1 MKKLTITIENEYGS
15 RGAEI
20 GKLLAERYQ
29 IPYYDRNTLD
39 QLAMQHSFLKLSD
52 IERIDN
58 LFKEGLPIKL
68 WSGPD
73 KDILKSLY
81 RNEET
86 MIQAYAKKEDGLFV
100 GGCSEYILRDLP
112 HAIHIF
118 IYSPMSIK
126 LNHIMNRYGL
136 TQDAA
141 KMLIERMDQSRHN
154 YYKYFT
160 SENRGE
166 RHTKQISIDSSF
178 LGVEKTVDLLDYMI
192 KLSQ

>member
-1 MKKLTITIENEYGS
+1 MKKLIITIENEYGS

-20 GKLLAERYQ
+20 GKLLAQKHQ

-39 QLAMQHSFLKLSD
+39 QLAMHQSYLKPSD
-52 IERIDN
+52 LERIDD

-73 KDILKSLY
+73 KDILKNLY
-81 RNEET
+81 RSEET
-86 MIQAYAKKEDGLFV
+86 LIQAYAKKDDGVFV
-100 GGCSEYILRDLP
+100 GGCSEYILKDLP
-112 HAIHIF
+112 HAIHVF

-126 LNHIMNRYGL
+126 LNHIMNKYGL

-141 KMLIERMDQSRHN
+141 KTLIERMDQSRHN

-166 RHTKQISIDSSF
+166 RHNKQISIDSSF

-192 KLSQ
+192 TLRQ

>member
-1 MKKLTITIENEYGS
+1 MHQSY
-15 RGAEI
+15 
-20 GKLLAERYQ
+20 
-29 IPYYDRNTLD
+29 
-39 QLAMQHSFLKLSD
+39 LKPSD
-52 IERIDN
+52 LERIDD

-73 KDILKSLY
+73 KDILKNLY
-81 RNEET
+81 RSEET
-86 MIQAYAKKEDGLFV
+86 LIQAYAKKDDGVFV
-100 GGCSEYILRDLP
+100 GGCSEYILKDLP
-112 HAIHIF
+112 HAIHVF

-126 LNHIMNRYGL
+126 LNHIMNKYGL

-141 KMLIERMDQSRHN
+141 KTLIERMDQSRHN

-166 RHTKQISIDSSF
+166 RHNKQISIDSSF

-192 KLSQ
+192 TLRQ